1 MVEIGEM
8 LSAMLQKV
16 NSHIARDKWEYNYF
30 GKYMQEEDHRV
41 MRFETLDFVP
51 REIRNEIG
59 DIMRNCHLQREP
71 QEWRTVE
78 CF

>member
-1 MVEIGEM
+1 M

-16 NSHIARDKWEYNYF
+16 YSHIARDKWEYNFF

-51 REIRNEIG
+51 REIVSRFVT
-59 DIMRNCHLQREP
+59 L
-71 QEWRTVE
+71 
-78 CF
+78 

>member
-16 NSHIARDKWEYNYF
+16 YSHIARDKWEYMF
-30 GKYMQEEDHRV
+30 FRKYMQEEDHRV

-51 REIRNEIG
+51 REIVSRFVT
-59 DIMRNCHLQREP
+59 L
-71 QEWRTVE
+71 
-78 CF
+78 